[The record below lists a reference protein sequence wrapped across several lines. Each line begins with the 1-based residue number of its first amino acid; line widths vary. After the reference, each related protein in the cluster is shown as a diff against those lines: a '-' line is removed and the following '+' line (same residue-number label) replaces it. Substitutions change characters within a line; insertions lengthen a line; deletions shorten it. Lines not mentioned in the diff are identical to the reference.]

1 MGIIPVDD
9 IMVARM
15 AESVSMMDQDEKAAW
30 SREAAAAW
38 VQDEIRYTEECGVPP
53 LPFDVEDVYD
63 TIRAMIA
70 EEEN

>member
-1 MGIIPVDD
+1 MGIVPIDD
-9 IMVARM
+9 VMVERM

-30 SREAAAAW
+30 SREAAVAW
-38 VQDEIRYTEECGVPP
+38 VQDEIRYATECEIPP
-53 LPFDVEDVYD
+53 LPFSAEDVYD